1 MAAARPIRVQRGPAA
16 ATGLEEEAFTKAI
29 GRTTGTS
36 IKVRAIDADSLYQS
50 RETSLPRRPS
60 ESFRPLFPRDLWRNR
75 GGKKKLPRGTGRAGA
90 NLNQKGPLEA
100 DGQRIDTWASAE
112 AVRWAGSSDSS
123 TDFPATRSMV
133 LETTCS
139 LPSTTVATLIS

>member
-1 MAAARPIRVQRGPAA
+1 VAAARPIRVQRGPAA

-36 IKVRAIDADSLYQS
+36 IRVRAIDPDSLYQS

-60 ESFRPLFPRDLWRNR
+60 ESFRPLFHRNLRRNR

-90 NLNQKGPLEA
+90 NLNQTA
-100 DGQRIDTWASAE
+100 
-112 AVRWAGSSDSS
+112 
-123 TDFPATRSMV
+123 
-133 LETTCS
+133 
-139 LPSTTVATLIS
+139 